1 LAGALAS
8 FETGGYTGAGGRM
21 TPAGVVHKGEFVM
34 PADVVAKRGPG
45 YFYALMDSLR
55 FERPMPALA
64 GYATGGLVGMNA
76 PAAEGVRVEANRP
89 TQNRFNIGLF
99 NDPAALQRWAQS
111 QEGET
116 VILDVLRRNRH
127 EFQA

>member
-1 LAGALAS
+1 MCIRLSWKDENDDGIIDGTTVHEGDLAVS
-8 FETGGYTGAGGRM
+8 KD
-21 TPAGVVHKGEFVM
+21 GVVL
-34 PADVVAKRGPG
+34 P
-45 YFYALMDSLR
+45 
-55 FERPMPALA
+55 RPTLDLA

-76 PAAEGVRVEANRP
+76 PAAEGVRVEATRP

-99 NDPAALQRWAQS
+99 NDPAALQRWAES